1 MSDHLRNF
9 QCWYS
14 KILQDL
20 SQKENSGLAMLI
32 ISFPLLERYLR
43 EKSRA
48 YEDNHLPA
56 AFFDELR
63 KLFPTLADNSV
74 ARDFWHVFKHGLFH
88 QVVLSQKV
96 GKLGVLSSDQARTLS
111 VDLAS
116 GRFELDPVQ
125 FVNKVVETIEA
136 DFETFNGTI
145 NDDHRVPKVHVLK
158 DDAVSEPSGMAPSA
172 AVADRRT
179 RIIFSPTGHPS
190 SNPLNI
196 FNPMKIGAVLMVLGL
211 LAFLL
216 AQLGLDVP
224 MLVKMTRDVE
234 GPDGIIKNDWSEM
247 HWLFVVEIVTFAFG
261 FGLVL
266 YGVFLKMKASQK
278 LSPRASKAP

>member
-1 MSDHLRNF
+1 MPDHLRNF

-32 ISFPLLERYLR
+32 IAFPLLERYLR

-88 QVVLSQKV
+88 QVVLSHKV
-96 GKLGVLSSDQARTLS
+96 GKLGVLSGDHARTLS
-111 VDLAS
+111 VDPAS

-136 DFETFNGTI
+136 DFETFNATI

-158 DDAVSEPSGMAPSA
+158 DDTMRGPSGMAPST
-172 AVADRRT
+172 AVPDARM

-196 FNPMKIGAVLMVLGL
+196 FNPTKIGAALMVLGL

-216 AQLGLDVP
+216 AQLGLEVP
-224 MLVKMTRDVE
+224 MFVEVTRDFE
-234 GPDGIIKNDWSEM
+234 GPDGIIKYDSSGM

-266 YGVFLKMKASQK
+266 YGLFLKMKASRN
-278 LSPRASKAP
+278 LSPREGKAP